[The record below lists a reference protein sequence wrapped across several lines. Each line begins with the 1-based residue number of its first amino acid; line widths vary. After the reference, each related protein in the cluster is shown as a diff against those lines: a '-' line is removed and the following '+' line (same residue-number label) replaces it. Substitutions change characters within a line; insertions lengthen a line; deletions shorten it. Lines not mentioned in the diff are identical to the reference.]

1 MFTGVHYLELNAK
14 RAARSRWRKRTS
26 HLEDTMSTNQSGLP
40 SFGEILS
47 LSPEDGNENDAYA
60 VAVAVMKDRI
70 VVGHAPRELSRVFSF
85 FIRHDGSIS
94 AEVTGH
100 RKYGCGLEVPCRY
113 TLQGKP
119 KYIKRAKKLL
129 LLTSRKSTLTDTQ
142 S

>member
-1 MFTGVHYLELNAK
+1 MHYLEWNAK
-14 RAARSRWRKRTS
+14 REEDFSFTFESVIRGHHVYNSVWTS
-26 HLEDTMSTNQSGLP
+26 

-60 VAVAVMKDRI
+60 VAVMKDPI
-70 VVGHAPRELSRVFSF
+70 VVGHAPRELPRVFSF
-85 FIRHDGSIS
+85 FIRHDGSIC

-100 RKYGCGLEVPCRY
+100 RKYGCGLEILCKY

-129 LLTSRKSTLTDTQ
+129 QDKQKQSSSNNKYTD
-142 S
+142 